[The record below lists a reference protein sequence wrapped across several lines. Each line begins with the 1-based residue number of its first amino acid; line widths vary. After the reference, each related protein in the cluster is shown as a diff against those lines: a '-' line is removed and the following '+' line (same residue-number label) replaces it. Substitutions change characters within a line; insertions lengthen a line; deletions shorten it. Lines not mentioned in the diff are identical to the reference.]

1 MLVKKK
7 MKKFNKKKII
17 LNIITLIFAMGII
30 YSCYSL
36 IMYKIDEKN
45 TKEQLKKI
53 EENVEVVEIQEN
65 GSTEAIEESNNS
77 NMNLMSADF
86 DKLKSI
92 NSDVKGWIT
101 VNGTNINYP
110 FVQGKD
116 NSYYLRHS
124 FDKSY
129 NNAGWVFL
137 DYKNNLLNDK
147 NTVLYAHSM
156 RNKTMFGSLRN
167 ILKNNWINNSNNH
180 IIKLSTENENTLWQ
194 VFSVYHIK
202 TTSDYIKTRFNS
214 DNEFEKFINM
224 ISKRSFHNF
233 NTEVSIDDKV
243 LTLSTCYSNAERLVL
258 HAKLIKR
265 EAK

>member
-1 MLVKKK
+1 
-7 MKKFNKKKII
+7 MKKINKKKLF
-17 LNIITLIFAMGII
+17 LNILILIFAMGII
-30 YSCYSL
+30 YSCYNI

-45 TKEQLKKI
+45 TKEQLRII
-53 EENVEVVEIQEN
+53 EENVEVVEIEEN
-65 GSTEAIEESNNS
+65 GSTQELEEDNNS
-77 NMNLMSADF
+77 NFNIMNADF
-86 DKLKSI
+86 DSLKSI

-116 NSYYLRHS
+116 NSYYLKHS

-129 NNAGWVFL
+129 NSAGWVFL
-137 DYKNNLLNDK
+137 DYKNNLLNDR
-147 NTVLYAHSM
+147 NNVLYAHSM

-167 ILKNNWINNSNNH
+167 VLKSNWLNNSNNH

-202 TTSDYIKTRFNS
+202 TTDDYIKTRFSN
-214 DNEFEKFINM
+214 DNEFNNFLSM
-224 ISKRSFHNF
+224 ISKRSVYNF
-233 NTEVSIDDKV
+233 NTNVNINDKV
-243 LTLSTCYSNAERLVL
+243 LTLSTCYSKAERLVL

-265 EAK
+265 ESK